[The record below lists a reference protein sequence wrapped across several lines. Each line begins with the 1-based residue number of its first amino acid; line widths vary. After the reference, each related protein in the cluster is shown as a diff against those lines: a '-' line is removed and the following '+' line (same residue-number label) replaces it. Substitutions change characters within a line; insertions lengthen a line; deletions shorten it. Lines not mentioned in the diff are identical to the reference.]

1 MSFTFCRSSSSLW
14 ETETQFII
22 SHDIPADCFCN
33 CACLLITVV
42 LYLTEGFSLKMSDL
56 FCWLAHLSKS
66 SNTFPDLQQTPAIL
80 TLSFHKIHLLQ
91 RPTHV
96 GTCPSCLTTF
106 VSRLF
111 EDQNIF
117 FSRQQQEWCNTFFW
131 SSVIRSLIIPSTS
144 LELTDDF
151 LEEVHPATVASEE
164 VVFKLRRGGSSSFLS
179 LLSLPLFKYV
189 I

>member
-14 ETETQFII
+14 KTETQFII
-22 SHDIPADCFCN
+22 SHDIPVDCFRN
-33 CACLLITVV
+33 CACSLITVV
-42 LYLTEGFSLKMSDL
+42 LYLTEGFSLKMS
-56 FCWLAHLSKS
+56 
-66 SNTFPDLQQTPAIL
+66 SNTFLDLQQTPATL

-117 FSRQQQEWCNTFFW
+117 F
-131 SSVIRSLIIPSTS
+131 
-144 LELTDDF
+144 
-151 LEEVHPATVASEE
+151 H
-164 VVFKLRRGGSSSFLS
+164 GSSGSGAILSFD
-179 LLSLPLFKYV
+179 LL
-189 I
+189 

>member
-14 ETETQFII
+14 KTETQFII
-22 SHDIPADCFCN
+22 LHDIPADCFRN
-33 CACLLITVV
+33 CACSLITVV
-42 LYLTEGFSLKMSDL
+42 LYLTEGFSLKM
-56 FCWLAHLSKS
+56 S

-91 RPTHV
+91 RPTRV

-117 FSRQQQEWCNTFFW
+117 FHG
-131 SSVIRSLIIPSTS
+131 SSGSGAILSFDLRSLIIPSTS

-164 VVFKLRRGGSSSFLS
+164 VVFKLR
-179 LLSLPLFKYV
+179 
-189 I
+189 

>member
-1 MSFTFCRSSSSLW
+1 MSFTFCSSSSFLW
-14 ETETQFII
+14 KTETQFII
-22 SHDIPADCFCN
+22 SHDIPVDCFRN
-33 CACLLITVV
+33 CACSLITVV
-42 LYLTEGFSLKMSDL
+42 LYLTEGFSLKMS
-56 FCWLAHLSKS
+56 
-66 SNTFPDLQQTPAIL
+66 SNTFLDLQQTPATL

-117 FSRQQQEWCNTFFW
+117 FSRQQREWCNTFFW

-164 VVFKLRRGGSSSFLS
+164 VVFKVRWGGSSSFLS
-179 LLSLPLFKYV
+179 LLSLPLFKYA